1 MNQTLEIQKVNEKII
16 SFLKQNTN
24 LTIATCVNNIPHC
37 ANCFYAY
44 DDEQSILIFK
54 SKPETEHIKQA
65 LENNFV
71 AGSITPDKLDA
82 TKIQGIQ
89 FYGVFLEPKNDLLEI
104 LKKIYYKKYP
114 FAMAFAGNIWAIEL
128 TYIKMTDNTLGF
140 GTKIEW
146 KK

>member
-1 MNQTLEIQKVNEKII
+1 MNETLEIQKVNERII

-24 LTIATCVNNIPHC
+24 LTIATCLNNIPHC
-37 ANCFYAY
+37 ANCFYSY
-44 DDEQSILIFK
+44 DDERNILVFK
-54 SKPETEHIKQA
+54 SKSETEHIMQA
-65 LENNFV
+65 LENNLV

-89 FYGVFLEPKNDLLEI
+89 FRGKFFEPKNEPLEI
-104 LKKIYYKKYP
+104 LKRIYYKKYP

-140 GTKIEW
+140 GKKIEW